1 MLEKVENAFR
11 SVINALQ
18 IARLYGTSH
27 AKYRKFLS
35 KAYADLREIVTQH
48 GELVI
53 GIIGEELAFEKEILF
68 ELSKTVRPMIAYL
81 KQRDIERLSFNASFS
96 EEELNKFI
104 SFLMLSKDEM
114 KKAESLLGSL
124 RGIAAGKIRVVAPAG
139 GGSPKEGIED
149 VVNYLSLYNDSL
161 GRVTNSLEDVLNARK
176 LDNSDLKFNV
186 STIFENLLIRHQE
199 LLKLAVVKRYDLT
212 TFVHI
217 FNVAILSMYF
227 SSKLGFSKDEVLEI
241 GIAALFHDI
250 GKMYISR
257 RIIKKTDRLTD
268 EEFDRIKGHSYLG
281 AQMLLEYVDSL
292 GVLPVVV
299 AFEHHLRA
307 DGKGYPRLS
316 MAYKPHIA
324 SSIVAICDVYDAL
337 FERRSY
343 KNSYP
348 ANVIYALM
356 TREREKYYEPELL
369 DIFFQ
374 IVGVWPIGSL
384 VALSDRRIAIVRDE
398 NEDDIFSPV
407 VEVVTGQEHT
417 LIDLREDRE
426 RLRIERPLDPQN
438 EGKEFLKL
446 I

>member
-18 IARLYGTSH
+18 IAKLYGTSH
-27 AKYRKFLS
+27 AKYRKSLD
-35 KAYADLREIVTQH
+35 KAYDDLREIVVLR

-68 ELSKTVRPMIAYL
+68 ELSRTVRPMIAYL
-81 KQRDIERLSFNASFS
+81 SQREIERLSFNASLS
-96 EEELNKFI
+96 KEELDKFI

-114 KKAESLLGSL
+114 KRGENILGSL
-124 RGIAAGKIRVVAPAG
+124 RGISAGKIKVG
-139 GGSPKEGIED
+139 GADPRQEGIGS
-149 VVNYLSLYNDSL
+149 VINYLTLYNDSL
-161 GRVTNSLEDVLNARK
+161 GQVSSSLENVLGARK
-176 LDNSDLKFNV
+176 IDNIDLKSNV
-186 STIFENLLIRHQE
+186 SAIFENLLVHHQE
-199 LLKLAVVKRYDLT
+199 LLKLAVVKRYDMT

-217 FNVAILSMYF
+217 FNVSILAMYF

-257 RIIKKTDRLTD
+257 RIIQKTDRLTD
-268 EEFDRIKGHSYLG
+268 DEFDRIKGHSVLG
-281 AQMLLEYVDSL
+281 ARMLLQYVDSL
-292 GVLPVVV
+292 GMLPVVV

-307 DGKGYPRLS
+307 DGKGYPRL
-316 MAYKPHIA
+316 AVPHKPHIV
-324 SSIVAICDVYDAL
+324 SSIVSICDVYDAL

-348 ANVIYALM
+348 ANIIYTLM

-374 IVGVWPIGSL
+374 IVGVWPIGTV
-384 VALSDRRIAIVRDE
+384 VALSDRRIAVVRDE

-407 VEVVTGQEHT
+407 VEIISGGERI
-417 LIDLREDRE
+417 LLDLREDRE
-426 RLRIERPLDPQN
+426 RLRVERSLDPQN
-438 EGKEFLKL
+438 EGKEFLPL